1 MTDMVLRVAEVW
13 RYPVKSMGG
22 EQIADADVGLM
33 GIPFDRGWAVRDEK
47 AGAIRSA
54 RYIPRLL
61 MCSARYLSGTNAGLV
76 PHVEI
81 TLPDGSTVCSDDTL
95 VNRKLSDALGRDLT
109 LWSLKPPNEIEHL
122 RLGPNALI
130 TGDANSEW
138 RMQFGLQDDEPMP
151 DFSAMSPTLL
161 RELAELAS
169 PRGTYFDAFP
179 FNIIT
184 TSSIRHLQEHL
195 PGVDLDVRRFRPNLL
210 IDDVGAGHAVIER
223 QWLGRTIRVG
233 AAEFNVVMEAPRCTM
248 IAAEQPGGIVRNST
262 ITRTI
267 VREMKQSI
275 SAYCEVRQAGM
286 IRIGD
291 TLTALEN

>member
-1 MTDMVLRVAEVW
+1 MADLVLRVAEIW

-22 EQIADADVGLM
+22 EHIADADVGMM
-33 GIPFDRGWAVRDEK
+33 GIAFDRGWAVRDEK

-61 MCSARYLSGTNAGLV
+61 MCSARYLSGTDAGLV

-81 TLPDGSTVCSDDTL
+81 SLPDGSTVCSDDTL
-95 VNRKLSDALGRDLT
+95 VNRKLSDAIGRDLT
-109 LWSLKPPNEIEHL
+109 LWSLKPPGEIEHL

-130 TGDANSEW
+130 TGDATTEW
-138 RMQFGLQDDEPMP
+138 RMLFGLQDGEPMP
-151 DFSAMSPTLL
+151 DFSAMSPALL
-161 RELAELAS
+161 RELAELAA

-184 TSSIRHLQEHL
+184 KSAVRHLEGHL
-195 PGVDLDVRRFRPNLL
+195 PGIDLDVRRFRPNLL
-210 IDDVGAGHAVIER
+210 IDGDGAGDDVIER

-248 IAAEQPGGIVRNST
+248 IAAEQPGGIVKNAT

-275 SAYCEVRQAGM
+275 SAYCEVHRAGL
-286 IRIGD
+286 IRPGD
-291 TLTALEN
+291 MLTIVEN